1 MQINDIR
8 VSYKLWGTILGLL
21 LVLPTLASLTLW
33 RFAHVVDSANQQI
46 AHAEQTIT
54 DAVLWRGIVDAN
66 IERTL
71 AAILVADDATAQLF
85 RSRQE
90 AGSVASAELQKRIT
104 ANAESDADKQALAQ
118 ISQERSKVL
127 ELLKKIPQA
136 RAEGSTQTLVY

>member
-85 RSRQE
+85 RSRPPQRPVGRGRWLCAAVYHWCADDLG
-90 AGSVASAELQKRIT
+90 AGAHH
-104 ANAESDADKQALAQ
+104 
-118 ISQERSKVL
+118 
-127 ELLKKIPQA
+127 
-136 RAEGSTQTLVY
+136 